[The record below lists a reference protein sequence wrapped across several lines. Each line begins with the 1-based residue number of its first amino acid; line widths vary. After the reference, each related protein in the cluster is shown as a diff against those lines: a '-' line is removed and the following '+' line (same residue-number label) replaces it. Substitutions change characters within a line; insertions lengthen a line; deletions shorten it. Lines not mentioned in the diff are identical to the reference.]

1 MPPENNSSRQVSPA
15 LKRLQVPE
23 QNAVRSFLRKVGP
36 LIFCAGLLCMVVGM
50 INFFLAF
57 GGGGPPRL
65 FWLFFVGMP
74 LLFVGGVMSQYGFM
88 GIVARYFAGE
98 VAPVATDT
106 LNYVADE
113 TQGAVAT
120 VAKSAAK
127 GITEGIAAG
136 KMQAEQIF
144 CPHCGLAVKVDF
156 KFCPKCG
163 QTLAAA

>member
-1 MPPENNSSRQVSPA
+1 MSQDNSSRPVSP
-15 LKRLQVPE
+15 LLQRLQTPE
-23 QNAVRSFLRKVGP
+23 QNAVRGFLRKAGP
-36 LIFCAGLLCMVVGM
+36 LIFGAGLLCIIVAMV
-50 INFFLAF
+50 NFFMAF

-88 GIVARYFAGE
+88 GVVARYFAGE
-98 VAPVATDT
+98 VAPVASDAV
-106 LNYVADE
+106 NYMADE
-113 TQGAVAT
+113 TKSAVET

-127 GITEGIAAG
+127 GVAEGIATG
-136 KMQAEQIF
+136 KMAAEQKF

-163 QTLAAA
+163 QTLPDT